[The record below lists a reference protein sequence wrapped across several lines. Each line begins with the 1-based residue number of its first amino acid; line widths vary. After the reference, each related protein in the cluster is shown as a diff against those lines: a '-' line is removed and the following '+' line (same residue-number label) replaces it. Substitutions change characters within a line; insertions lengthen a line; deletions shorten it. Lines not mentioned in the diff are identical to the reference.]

1 MKTSK
6 KILLGVTTALLF
18 TGCDLFKEDG
28 VVNLTTKPL
37 SKVYVDGKYI
47 QESSYGITRLIV
59 KEGNRKISVES
70 VSYDGNTLYKG
81 EQEVLVEANKEKNA
95 IIITYASKTEKK
107 IKEDE
112 ALAKQYGCKDIQ
124 EYDLVNANRKDMYSI
139 MNALPIIEKMRND
152 YKKNNGAMIDEN
164 SEIVLTGFTLNG
176 KYLSYN
182 IKNKSSKTLESFK
195 ITLHFFDEKLN
206 YLGVNSFYQGTS
218 YISNKIKAG
227 GTAKFEEDISRVY
240 NGKVTARD
248 LHEAGKFYLVAYI
261 PEYTLEDNLG
271 KISKKNETKVT
282 DKMLKN
288 INDSTYETFKND
300 LVELEQSLVGKC
312 SGTKEKQ

>member
-6 KILLGVTTALLF
+6 KILLWVTTALLF

-37 SKVYVDGKYI
+37 SKVYVDGKYV
-47 QESSYGITRLIV
+47 QESSYGVTQLIV
-59 KEGNRKISVES
+59 KEGKRKISVEA

-112 ALAKQYGCKDIQ
+112 VLAKQYGCKDIQ

-164 SEIVLTGFTLNG
+164 SEILLTGFALNG

-206 YLGVNSFYQGTS
+206 YLGVNSFYQDT

-227 GTAKFEEDISRVY
+227 ETAKFKKDISRVY
-240 NGKVTARD
+240 DGKVTARD
-248 LHEAGKFYLVAYI
+248 LHEAGKFYLVAHI

-271 KISKKNETKVT
+271 ELNKKNKTKVN

-288 INDSTYETFKND
+288 LNDKTYEDMKNE
-300 LVELEQSLVGKC
+300 LVKLEQSLVGKC
-312 SGTKEKQ
+312 SGNKEKQ

>member
-18 TGCDLFKEDG
+18 TGCDLFKKDG
-28 VVNLTTKPL
+28 VVILTTKPL
-37 SKVYVDGKYI
+37 SKVYVDGKYV
-47 QESSYGITRLIV
+47 QESSYGVTQLIV
-59 KEGNRKISVES
+59 KEGKRKISVEA

-95 IIITYASKTEKK
+95 FIITYASKTEKK

-112 ALAKQYGCKDIQ
+112 VLAKQYGCKDIQ

-164 SEIVLTGFTLNG
+164 SEIVLTGFALDG

-182 IKNKSSKTLESFK
+182 IKNKSSKTLDDFK

-206 YLGVNSFYQGTS
+206 YLGVNSFYQDT

-227 GTAKFEEDISRVY
+227 ETAKFKEDISRVY
-240 NGKVTARD
+240 DGKVTARD
-248 LHEAGKFYLVAYI
+248 LHEAGKFYLVAHI
-261 PEYTLEDNLG
+261 PEYRLEDNLG
-271 KISKKNETKVT
+271 ELNKKNKTKVN

-288 INDSTYETFKND
+288 LNDKTYEDMKNE
-300 LVELEQSLVGKC
+300 LVKLEQSLVGKC
-312 SGTKEKQ
+312 SGNKEKQ

>member
-37 SKVYVDGKYI
+37 SKVYVDGKYV
-47 QESSYGITRLIV
+47 QESSYGVTQLIV
-59 KEGNRKISVES
+59 KEGKRKISVEA

-139 MNALPIIEKMRND
+139 MNALPTIEKMRND

-164 SEIVLTGFTLNG
+164 SEIVLTGFALNG
-176 KYLSYN
+176 KYLTYS

-227 GTAKFEEDISRVY
+227 GTAKFEKDISRVY

-288 INDSTYETFKND
+288 LNDSMYETFKND

>member
-37 SKVYVDGKYI
+37 SKVYVDGKYV
-47 QESSYGITRLIV
+47 QESSYGVTQLIV
-59 KEGNRKISVES
+59 KEGKRKISVEA

-112 ALAKQYGCKDIQ
+112 VLAKQYCCKDIQ

-164 SEIVLTGFTLNG
+164 SEILLTGFALNG

-206 YLGVNSFYQGTS
+206 YLGVNSFYQDT

-227 GTAKFEEDISRVY
+227 GTAKFEKDISRVY
-240 NGKVTARD
+240 DGKVTARD
-248 LHEAGKFYLVAYI
+248 LHEAGKFYLVAHI
-261 PEYTLEDNLG
+261 PEYRLEDNLG
-271 KISKKNETKVT
+271 ELNKKNKTKVN

-288 INDSTYETFKND
+288 LNDKIYEDMKNE
-300 LVELEQSLVGKC
+300 VVKLEQSLVGKC
-312 SGTKEKQ
+312 SGNKEKQ

>member
-6 KILLGVTTALLF
+6 KILLWVTTALLF

-37 SKVYVDGKYI
+37 SKVYVDGKYV
-47 QESSYGITRLIV
+47 QESSYGVTQLIV
-59 KEGNRKISVES
+59 KEGKRKISVEA

-112 ALAKQYGCKDIQ
+112 VLAKQYGCKDIQ

-164 SEIVLTGFTLNG
+164 SEILLTGFALNG

-206 YLGVNSFYQGTS
+206 YLGVNSFYQDT

-227 GTAKFEEDISRVY
+227 GTAKFEKDISRVY
-240 NGKVTARD
+240 DGKVTARD
-248 LHEAGKFYLVAYI
+248 LHEAGKFYLVAHI
-261 PEYTLEDNLG
+261 PEYRLEDNLG
-271 KISKKNETKVT
+271 GIK
-282 DKMLKN
+282 
-288 INDSTYETFKND
+288 
-300 LVELEQSLVGKC
+300 
-312 SGTKEKQ
+312 

>member
-18 TGCDLFKEDG
+18 TGCDLLKEDG
-28 VVNLTTKPL
+28 VVNLTTKPFA
-37 SKVYVDGKYI
+37 KVYVDGKYI
-47 QESSYGITRLIV
+47 QESSYGVTKLIV
-59 KEGNRKISVES
+59 KEGNRKIKVEG
-70 VSYDGNTLYKG
+70 VSPDGNTLYKG

-112 ALAKQYGCKDIQ
+112 VLAKQYGCKDIQ

-206 YLGVNSFYQGTS
+206 YLGVNSFYQDT

-227 GTAKFEEDISRVY
+227 GTAKFEKDISRVY

-271 KISKKNETKVT
+271 EISKKNETKVT

-288 INDSTYETFKND
+288 LNDSMYETFKND
-300 LVELEQSLVGKC
+300 LVELEKSLVGKC
-312 SGTKEKQ
+312 SGDKEKQ

>member
-1 MKTSK
+1 
-6 KILLGVTTALLF
+6 
-18 TGCDLFKEDG
+18 
-28 VVNLTTKPL
+28 
-37 SKVYVDGKYI
+37 
-47 QESSYGITRLIV
+47 
-59 KEGNRKISVES
+59 
-70 VSYDGNTLYKG
+70 
-81 EQEVLVEANKEKNA
+81 
-95 IIITYASKTEKK
+95 
-107 IKEDE
+107 
-112 ALAKQYGCKDIQ
+112 
-124 EYDLVNANRKDMYSI
+124 

-182 IKNKSSKTLESFK
+182 IKNKSSKTLKSFK

-227 GTAKFEEDISRVY
+227 GTAKFEKDISRVY

-271 KISKKNETKVT
+271 EISKKNETKVT
-282 DKMLKN
+282 NKMLKN
-288 INDSTYETFKND
+288 LNDSTYETFKND

>member
-6 KILLGVTTALLF
+6 KILLGMTTALLF

-37 SKVYVDGKYI
+37 SKVYVDGKYV
-47 QESSYGITRLIV
+47 QESSYGVTQLIV
-59 KEGNRKISVES
+59 KEGKRKISVEA

-95 IIITYASKTEKK
+95 FIITYASKTEKK

-164 SEIVLTGFTLNG
+164 SEIVLTGFALNG

-206 YLGVNSFYQGTS
+206 YLGVNSFYQDT

-227 GTAKFEEDISRVY
+227 ETAKFKKDISRVY
-240 NGKVTARD
+240 DGKVTARD
-248 LHEAGKFYLVAYI
+248 LHEAGKFYLVAHI

-271 KISKKNETKVT
+271 ELNKKNKTKVN

-288 INDSTYETFKND
+288 LNDKTYEDMKNE
-300 LVELEQSLVGKC
+300 LVKLEQSLVGKC
-312 SGTKEKQ
+312 SGNKEKQ

>member
-6 KILLGVTTALLF
+6 KILLGMTTALLF

-37 SKVYVDGKYI
+37 SKVYVDGKYV
-47 QESSYGITRLIV
+47 QESSYGVTQLIV
-59 KEGNRKISVES
+59 KEGKRKISVEA

-95 IIITYASKTEKK
+95 FIITYASKTEKK

-112 ALAKQYGCKDIQ
+112 VLAKQYGCKDIQ

-164 SEIVLTGFTLNG
+164 SEILLTGFALNG

-206 YLGVNSFYQGTS
+206 YLGVNSFYQDT

-227 GTAKFEEDISRVY
+227 ETAKFKKDISRVY
-240 NGKVTARD
+240 DGKVTARD
-248 LHEAGKFYLVAYI
+248 LHEAGKFYLVAHI

-271 KISKKNETKVT
+271 ELNKKNKTKVN

-288 INDSTYETFKND
+288 LNDKTYEDMKNE
-300 LVELEQSLVGKC
+300 LVKLEQSLVGKC
-312 SGTKEKQ
+312 SGNKEKQ

>member
-6 KILLGVTTALLF
+6 KILLGVTAALLF

-28 VVNLTTKPL
+28 VVNLTTKPFA
-37 SKVYVDGKYI
+37 KVYVDGKYI
-47 QESSYGITRLIV
+47 QESSYGVTKLIV
-59 KEGNRKISVES
+59 KEGNRKIKVEG
-70 VSYDGNTLYKG
+70 VSPDGNTLYKG

-164 SEIVLTGFTLNG
+164 SEIVLTEFALDG

-182 IKNKSSKTLESFK
+182 IKNKSSKTLDDFK
-195 ITLHFFDEKLN
+195 IILHFFDEKLN
-206 YLGVNSFYQGTS
+206 YLGVNSFYQDT

-227 GTAKFEEDISRVY
+227 ETAKFKKDISRVY

>member
-6 KILLGVTTALLF
+6 KILLWVTTALLF

-37 SKVYVDGKYI
+37 SKVYVDGKYV
-47 QESSYGITRLIV
+47 QESSYGVTQLIV
-59 KEGNRKISVES
+59 KEGKRKISVEA

-112 ALAKQYGCKDIQ
+112 VLAKQYGCKDIQ

-164 SEIVLTGFTLNG
+164 SEILLTGFALNG

-206 YLGVNSFYQGTS
+206 YLGVNSFYQDT

-227 GTAKFEEDISRVY
+227 ETAKFKKDISRVY
-240 NGKVTARD
+240 DGKVTARD
-248 LHEAGKFYLVAYI
+248 LHEAGKFYLVAHI
-261 PEYTLEDNLG
+261 PEYRLEDNLG
-271 KISKKNETKVT
+271 ELNKKNKTKVN

-288 INDSTYETFKND
+288 LNDKIYEDMKNE
-300 LVELEQSLVGKC
+300 VVKLEQSLVGKC
-312 SGTKEKQ
+312 SGNKEKQ

>member
-6 KILLGVTTALLF
+6 KILLWVTTALLF

-37 SKVYVDGKYI
+37 SKVYVDGKYV
-47 QESSYGITRLIV
+47 QESSYGVTQLIV
-59 KEGNRKISVES
+59 KEGKRKISVEA

-112 ALAKQYGCKDIQ
+112 VLAKQYGCKDIQ

-164 SEIVLTGFTLNG
+164 SEIVLTGFALDG

-182 IKNKSSKTLESFK
+182 IKNKSSKTLDDFK

-206 YLGVNSFYQGTS
+206 YLGVNSFYQDT

-227 GTAKFEEDISRVY
+227 ETAKFKKDISRVY
-240 NGKVTARD
+240 DGKVTARD
-248 LHEAGKFYLVAYI
+248 LHEAGKFYLVAHI

-271 KISKKNETKVT
+271 ELNKKNKTKVN

-288 INDSTYETFKND
+288 LNDKTYEDMKNE
-300 LVELEQSLVGKC
+300 LVKLEQSLVGKC
-312 SGTKEKQ
+312 SGNKEKQ